1 MNNICVKLNL
11 RDKMKY
17 RKMLS
22 SHESIFPAFD
32 PEKASTSSY
41 TPGAVLQDD
50 DWFCIKNVRKKEYC
64 IDLLSEKFS
73 TADFESL
80 TRAEFDKISYL
91 FVPDEKF
98 IFFQNVSKSKL
109 ILQKRIVHF
118 GEEFKYKTDC
128 AEIVIRDLPDA
139 IYDKTTDN
147 LYFRRLESITSIF
160 KGIDMLYREATKE
173 ETESFLANDF
183 ISLKDGYSS
192 NKVKTANRKRIAL
205 AVKTLSELDEQD
217 RKNIFKYIGDY
228 CPELKVSENDENAFE
243 IGSENELKMLLYGI
257 EQRFYTTPVGGEK
270 RLANSVITLNQGGQA

>member
-139 IYDKTTDN
+139 IYDKTT
-147 LYFRRLESITSIF
+147 
-160 KGIDMLYREATKE
+160 
-173 ETESFLANDF
+173 
-183 ISLKDGYSS
+183 
-192 NKVKTANRKRIAL
+192 
-205 AVKTLSELDEQD
+205 
-217 RKNIFKYIGDY
+217 
-228 CPELKVSENDENAFE
+228 
-243 IGSENELKMLLYGI
+243 
-257 EQRFYTTPVGGEK
+257 
-270 RLANSVITLNQGGQA
+270 